1 MMNRLGFKWSDT
13 GSYLM
18 IAIATSV
25 FVSTHLPHR
34 GAASVPD
41 APLRSSASVRDVGAP
56 GQAAPEQRCMRS
68 SGVHNGVFHSGPDM
82 QGPCL
87 MVRWAPLAVPPRH
100 RSVGMV

>member
-34 GAASVPD
+34 SAASVQG
-41 APLRSSASVRDVGAP
+41 APTRSSASVRDIGAS
-56 GQAAPEQRCMRS
+56 GSAAPEQRCMRS
-68 SGVHNGVFHSGPDM
+68 SGVHNGVFHSGPDLL
-82 QGPCL
+82 GPCL
-87 MVRWAPLAVPPRH
+87 MVRWAPRAVPSR
-100 RSVGMV
+100 RSAGMV